1 MTRGSLGGREEQSL
15 FLLSATILFVELLLI
30 RWIPANVVY
39 IGFFNNFILLASFF
53 GIGIGILLGRSGGRA
68 LVPPSLAL
76 LGIVALVR
84 FAKIDLRGPGHDPFL
99 GISASPELAGSG
111 FVLALLVASTALAMA
126 LLAAPLG
133 PLLRAMPP
141 LRAYAI
147 DIGGSLAGIALFAG
161 LALLRTTPAVWFAVA
176 AALLVARA
184 AVARPAVGLASLVS
198 VAAMAGI
205 LVLEGPARDRTD
217 TWSPYYRITLA
228 KAAGDLS
235 FVVVNGIPHQAMWRA
250 DDDRKEQLYGQLY
263 EWFPDRTFDRVL
275 IIGAGTGTDTSIALR
290 RGAGRVD
297 AVEID
302 PTILDL
308 GRELHPDRPYDDVR
322 VVAHVNDGRA
332 FLRTSTDRYDL
343 VIFAQTDS
351 LSLVTSTS
359 NLRLESF
366 LFTREAF
373 TSVREHLTDDGIF
386 VLYNQYRQAYVVDR
400 VARGLELAFGSPPL
414 VSSYALGPE
423 VNHAVFAV
431 GPGVAALGGGPPPG
445 GAGGYR
451 RAPADT
457 LESRDDWPFLY
468 LREAA
473 IPGQYLLALTVVLLG
488 AGAVTAVAAGV
499 TRSASRLSPHFFLL
513 GVAFLLLETRSLVTF
528 SLLFGTTWIV
538 NALVFFAILASV
550 LAAIAVQARY
560 PRLPARPLYAALFAA
575 LALTYLLPPAA
586 LLIEPPAARYLLASA
601 LAFAPV
607 FLANLVFAHA
617 FRDTRSADVAFA
629 SNLLGAMVGGVL
641 EWAALVTGY
650 QALLLV
656 VIALYAAAYILRPN
670 TRTPGLTGEGGLRP
684 SEPQGPRELQGRGPC
699 AAKPRRSRAGTGV

>member
-1 MTRGSLGGREEQSL
+1 MTARAGRARDGLSL

-53 GIGIGILLGRSGGRA
+53 GIGIGILLGRHGGRA

-76 LGIVALVR
+76 AAIVVLVR
-84 FAKIDLRGPGHDPFL
+84 FARVDLRAPGEDPFL
-99 GISASPELAGSG
+99 GISASSALAGNG
-111 FVLALLVASTALAMA
+111 IVLALLVGSTAAAMA
-126 LLAAPLG
+126 LLAMPLG

-147 DIGGSLAGIALFAG
+147 DIAGSLAGIALFAG
-161 LALLRTTPAVWFAVA
+161 LALLRTSPAVWFAVA

-184 AVARPAVGLASLVS
+184 AIARPGPLLASLVS

-205 LVLEGPARDRTD
+205 LLLEGPARERNEF
-217 TWSPYYRITLA
+217 WSPYYRITLGT
-228 KAAGDLS
+228 AGGDVPFLL
-235 FVVVNGIPHQAMWRA
+235 VNGIPHQAMWRA
-250 DDDRKEQLYGQLY
+250 DDERKEQLYGQLY
-263 EWFPDRTFDRVL
+263 EWFPGRTFDRVL
-275 IIGAGTGTDTSIALR
+275 IVGAGTGSDTSIALR
-290 RGAGRVD
+290 KGAGRVD

-302 PTILDL
+302 PSILDL
-308 GRELHPDRPYDDVR
+308 GRELHPDRPYDDPR
-322 VVAHVNDGRA
+322 VAAHVNDGRA

-373 TSVREHLTDDGIF
+373 SAVREHLTEDGIF
-386 VLYNQYRQAYVVDR
+386 VLYNQYRQGYVVDR
-400 VARGLELAFGSPPL
+400 IARGLELAFGSPPL

-445 GAGGYR
+445 GSGGYR
-451 RAPADT
+451 RAPADA
-457 LESRDDWPFLY
+457 LEARDDWPFLY

-473 IPGQYLLALTVVLLG
+473 IPGQYLLALAVVLLG
-488 AGAVTAVAAGV
+488 AGAATALAAGV
-499 TRSASRLSPHFFLL
+499 TRTTRVLSPHFFLL
-513 GVAFLLLETRSLVTF
+513 GVAFLLLETRSLVSF

-560 PRLPARPLYAALFAA
+560 PRLPERPLYAALLAA
-575 LALTYLLPPAA
+575 LLLAYLLPPAA

-607 FLANLVFAHA
+607 FLANLVFAHS

-650 QALLLV
+650 QALLLM
-656 VIALYAAAYILRPN
+656 VIALYAAAYILRPLG
-670 TRTPGLTGEGGLRP
+670 TGDRVIGERGLGP
-684 SEPQGPRELQGRGPC
+684 SEPQGPREPTQTKSASGPGIELT
-699 AAKPRRSRAGTGV
+699 S

>member
-1 MTRGSLGGREEQSL
+1 MTTERAAGRRDGPSL

-39 IGFFNNFILLASFF
+39 VGFFNNFILLASFF
-53 GIGIGILLGRSGGRA
+53 GIGIGILLGQSGGRA

-76 LGIVALVR
+76 LGIVAVVR
-84 FAKIDLRGPGHDPFL
+84 FAKIDFIGPGDDPFL

-111 FVLALLVASTALAMA
+111 AVLALLVAATAVTMA

-133 PLLRAMPP
+133 PLLRSMPP

-147 DIGGSLAGIALFAG
+147 DIAGSLAGIALFAG
-161 LALLRTTPAVWFAVA
+161 LALLRTPPAVWFEVVAV
-176 AALLVARA
+176 LLIARA
-184 AVARPAVGLASLVS
+184 IITRPAIGLASLVS

-205 LVLEGPARDRTD
+205 LVLEGPGRERTD

-228 KAAGDLS
+228 KSAGDLS
-235 FVVVNGIPHQAMWRA
+235 FLLVNGIPHQAMWPA
-250 DDDRKEQLYGQLY
+250 DDERKEQLYGQLY
-263 EWFPDRTFDRVL
+263 EWFPGRTFARVL

-290 RGAGRVD
+290 KGAGRID

-302 PTILDL
+302 PAILDL
-308 GRELHPDRPYDDVR
+308 GRELHPDRPYDDGR
-322 VVAHVNDGRA
+322 VAAHVNDGRA
-332 FLRTSTDRYDL
+332 FLRTSTDRFDL
-343 VIFAQTDS
+343 IIFAQTDS

-366 LFTREAF
+366 LYTREAF
-373 TSVREHLTDDGIF
+373 ASVREHLTADGIV

-423 VNHAVFAV
+423 VNHAVFAA

-445 GAGGYR
+445 SAGGYR
-451 RAPADT
+451 QAPADT
-457 LESRDDWPFLY
+457 RVSSDDWPFLY
-468 LREAA
+468 LRDAA
-473 IPGQYLLALTVVLLG
+473 IPGQYLLALAAVLLVAG
-488 AGAVTAVAAGV
+488 AGTALAAGV

-550 LAAIAVQARY
+550 LAAIAVQARF

-586 LLIEPPAARYLLASA
+586 LLIEPPAARYVLASA
-601 LAFAPV
+601 LAFVPV

-656 VIALYAAAYILRPN
+656 VIALYAAAYALRPN
-670 TRTPGLTGEGGLRP
+670 
-684 SEPQGPRELQGRGPC
+684 S
-699 AAKPRRSRAGTGV
+699 ASVPRRSC

>member
-1 MTRGSLGGREEQSL
+1 MNLARRPGARDGLDL

-39 IGFFNNFILLASFF
+39 IGFFNNFILLASFL
-53 GIGIGILLGRSGGRA
+53 GIGIGILLGGRGGRA
-68 LVPPSLAL
+68 IIPPSLAL
-76 LGIVALVR
+76 VAIVALVR
-84 FAKIDLRGPGHDPFL
+84 FARIDLRAPGEDPFL
-99 GISASPELAGSG
+99 GISAPTEFAGSG
-111 FVLALLVASTALAMA
+111 LVLALLVGSTAAAMA

-147 DIGGSLAGIALFAG
+147 DIGGSLAGIALFAA

-184 AVARPAVGLASLVS
+184 VVTRPAVGFASLAS
-198 VAAMAGI
+198 VAAMAGL

-228 KAAGDLS
+228 KAPGDLS
-235 FVVVNGIPHQAMWRA
+235 FVLVNGIPHQAMWRA
-250 DDDRKEQLYGQLY
+250 DDDRKELLYGQLY

-290 RGAGRVD
+290 KGAKRID

-302 PTILDL
+302 PTILDF
-308 GRELHPDRPYDDVR
+308 GRQLHPDRPYDDTR
-322 VVAHVNDGRA
+322 VATHVNDGRA

-343 VIFAQTDS
+343 IIFAQTDS

-373 TSVREHLTDDGIF
+373 SSVREHLTADGIF

-431 GPGVAALGGGPPPG
+431 GPGISALGGGLPPG
-445 GAGGYR
+445 GTGGYR
-451 RAPADT
+451 QAPAGT
-457 LESRDDWPFLY
+457 RESSDDWPFVY

-473 IPGQYLLALTVVLLG
+473 IPAQYLLAL
-488 AGAVTAVAAGV
+488 GAVLVGAAAATAAAAGV
-499 TRSASRLSPHFFLL
+499 TRRASRLSPHFFLL

-560 PRLPARPLYAALFAA
+560 PRLPARPLYLALFGACV
-575 LALTYLLPPAA
+575 LTYLLPPAA
-586 LLIEPPAARYLLASA
+586 LLIEPPAVRYLLASA
-601 LAFAPV
+601 LTFAPV
-607 FLANLVFAHA
+607 FLANLVFTHS
-617 FRDTRSADVAFA
+617 FRDTRSADLAFA

-656 VIALYAAAYILRPN
+656 VIALYAAAYVLKPKD
-670 TRTPGLTGEGGLRP
+670 
-684 SEPQGPRELQGRGPC
+684 GRGSTNS
-699 AAKPRRSRAGTGV
+699 ASDLRHSY

>member
-1 MTRGSLGGREEQSL
+1 MRRDGANL

-53 GIGIGILLGRSGGRA
+53 GIGIGILLGGRGGRV

-76 LGIVALVR
+76 AGIVALVR
-84 FAKIDLRGPGHDPFL
+84 FARIDLRGPGEDPFL
-99 GISASPELAGSG
+99 GISAPAEFAGSG
-111 FVLALLVASTALAMA
+111 VVLPLLVAATAATMA

-147 DIGGSLAGIALFAG
+147 DIGGSLAGIALFAA

-176 AALLVARA
+176 AALLVART
-184 AVARPAVGLASLVS
+184 VLVRPGPLIATLVS
-198 VAAMAGI
+198 VGAMAGI
-205 LVLEGPARDRTD
+205 LLLEGPARDRNEI
-217 TWSPYYRITLA
+217 WSPYYRITPGI
-228 KAAGDLS
+228 AGGDVP
-235 FVVVNGIPHQAMWRA
+235 FVLVNGIPHQAMWRA
-250 DDDRKEQLYGQLY
+250 DDDRKELLYGQVY
-263 EWFPDRTFDRVL
+263 EWFPGRSFDRVL
-275 IIGAGTGTDTSIALR
+275 IVGAGTGSDTSIALR
-290 RGAGRVD
+290 KGAGRVD

-302 PTILDL
+302 PSILDL
-308 GRELHPDRPYDDVR
+308 GRERHPDRPYDDPR
-322 VVAHVNDGRA
+322 VAAYVNDGRA
-332 FLRTSTDRYDL
+332 FLRNSTDRYDL
-343 VIFAQTDS
+343 IIFAQTDS

-373 TSVREHLTDDGIF
+373 SSVGEHLTADGIF

-431 GPGVAALGGGPPPG
+431 GPGIGALAGGPPPG
-445 GAGGYR
+445 GTGGYR
-451 RAPADT
+451 QAPAGT
-457 LESRDDWPFLY
+457 RESTDDWPFLY

-473 IPGQYLLALTVVLLG
+473 IPGQYLLALSAVLLG
-488 AGAVTAVAAGV
+488 AGAVTAVAAGA

-513 GVAFLLLETRSLVTF
+513 GVAFLVLETRSLVTF

-550 LAAIAVQARY
+550 LAAIVVQARF
-560 PRLPARPLYAALFAA
+560 PGLPARPLYLALIAAC
-575 LALTYLLPPAA
+575 ALTYLVSPAA
-586 LLIEPPAARYLLASA
+586 LLIEPPAARYLAASA
-601 LAFAPV
+601 LTFAPV
-607 FLANLVFAHA
+607 FLANLVFAHS
-617 FRDTRSADVAFA
+617 FRDTRSADLAFA

-656 VIALYAAAYILRPN
+656 VIALYAAAYLLKPRDG
-670 TRTPGLTGEGGLRP
+670 RGLT
-684 SEPQGPRELQGRGPC
+684 S
-699 AAKPRRSRAGTGV
+699 

>member
-1 MTRGSLGGREEQSL
+1 MRRDGANL

-53 GIGIGILLGRSGGRA
+53 GIGIGILLGGRGGRA

-76 LGIVALVR
+76 AGIVTLVR
-84 FAKIDLRGPGHDPFL
+84 FARIDLRAPGEDPFL
-99 GISASPELAGSG
+99 GISAPAEFAGSG
-111 FVLALLVASTALAMA
+111 VVLALLVAATAATMA

-147 DIGGSLAGIALFAG
+147 DIGGSLAGIALFAA

-176 AALLVARA
+176 AALLVART
-184 AVARPAVGLASLVS
+184 VLVRPGPLIATLVS
-198 VAAMAGI
+198 VGAMAGI
-205 LVLEGPARDRTD
+205 LLLEGPARDRNEI
-217 TWSPYYRITLA
+217 WSPYYRITSGI
-228 KAAGDLS
+228 AGGDVP
-235 FVVVNGIPHQAMWRA
+235 FVLVNGIPHQAMWRA
-250 DDDRKEQLYGQLY
+250 DDDRKEPLYGQLY
-263 EWFPDRTFDRVL
+263 EWFPGRSFDRVL
-275 IIGAGTGTDTSIALR
+275 IVGAGTGSDTSIALR

-302 PTILDL
+302 PSILDL
-308 GRELHPDRPYDDVR
+308 GRERHPDRPYDDTR
-322 VVAHVNDGRA
+322 VAAHVNDGRA
-332 FLRTSTDRYDL
+332 FLRNSTDRYDL
-343 VIFAQTDS
+343 IIFAQTDS

-373 TSVREHLTDDGIF
+373 SSVGEHLTADGIF

-431 GPGVAALGGGPPPG
+431 GPGIGALGGGPPPG
-445 GAGGYR
+445 GTGGYR
-451 RAPADT
+451 QAPAGT
-457 LESRDDWPFLY
+457 RESTDDWPFLY

-473 IPGQYLLALTVVLLG
+473 IPAPYLVALATVLLG

-560 PRLPARPLYAALFAA
+560 PGLPARPLYLALIAAC
-575 LALTYLLPPAA
+575 ALTYLVSPSA
-586 LLIEPPAARYLLASA
+586 LLIEPPAARYLAASA
-601 LAFAPV
+601 LTFAPV
-607 FLANLVFAHA
+607 FLANLVFAHS
-617 FRDTRSADVAFA
+617 FRDTRSADLAFA

-656 VIALYAAAYILRPN
+656 VIALYAAAYV
-670 TRTPGLTGEGGLRP
+670 LRP
-684 SEPQGPRELQGRGPC
+684 S
-699 AAKPRRSRAGTGV
+699 SN

>member
-1 MTRGSLGGREEQSL
+1 MRPWGPGPRDGVSL

-39 IGFFNNFILLASFF
+39 IGFFNNFLLLASFF
-53 GIGIGILLGRSGGRA
+53 GIGLGILIGRRGGRA
-68 LVPPSLAL
+68 IVPPSLAL

-84 FAKIDLRGPGHDPFL
+84 FAKIDLRGPGDDPFL

-111 FVLALLVASTALAMA
+111 VVLALLVGSTAAAMA

-147 DIGGSLAGIALFAG
+147 DIGGSLAGIALFGG
-161 LALLRTTPAVWFAVA
+161 LALLRTSPAVWFAVA

-184 AVARPAVGLASLVS
+184 VLARPRIGLATLVS

-205 LVLEGPARDRTD
+205 LVLEGPARDRSD
-217 TWSPYYRITLA
+217 IWSPYYRITLA
-228 KAAGDLS
+228 KAPGDLA

-250 DDDRKEQLYGQLY
+250 DDDRKELLYEQLY
-263 EWFPDRTFDRVL
+263 EWFPGRRFDRVL

-290 RGAGRVD
+290 RGARRVD

-302 PTILDL
+302 PSILDL
-308 GRELHPDRPYDDVR
+308 GRELHPDRPYDDSR
-322 VVAHVNDGRA
+322 VAAHVNDGRA

-373 TSVREHLTDDGIF
+373 ASVREHLTANGIF
-386 VLYNQYRQAYVVDR
+386 VLYNQYRQGYVVDR
-400 VARGLELAFGSPPL
+400 IARGLELAFGSPPL

-445 GAGGYR
+445 GVGGYR
-451 RAPADT
+451 RAPAAAM
-457 LESRDDWPFLY
+457 EARDDWPFLY
-468 LREAA
+468 LREPA
-473 IPGQYLLALTVVLLG
+473 IPERYLLALAAVLL
-488 AGAVTAVAAGV
+488 AAAVTTALAAGL
-499 TRSASRLSPHFFLL
+499 TRTARRLSPHFFLL
-513 GVAFLLLETRSLVTF
+513 GAAFLLLETRSLVTF

-550 LAAIAVQARY
+550 LGAIAVQARY
-560 PRLPARPLYAALFAA
+560 PRLPAGPLYVALFAA
-575 LALTYLLPPAA
+575 LALTYVLPPAA
-586 LLIEPPAARYLLASA
+586 LLIEPPALRYLLASV
-601 LAFAPV
+601 LTFAPV
-607 FLANLVFAHA
+607 FLANLVFTHS
-617 FRDTRSADVAFA
+617 FRDTRAADLAFA

-650 QALLLV
+650 QALLLM
-656 VIALYAAAYILRPN
+656 VIALYAGAYLALARGRP
-670 TRTPGLTGEGGLRP
+670 
-684 SEPQGPRELQGRGPC
+684 
-699 AAKPRRSRAGTGV
+699 A